1 MQDQGMSSAHALRE
15 LGERYWALGLPAAAK
30 SALLRAL
37 AVESGPE
44 SAIRLTEIAMAQG
57 EGEVA
62 KRFAAIAVERGTG
75 PDTRLLLGLAQ
86 LSGGELAGAR
96 RAFAAVLDA
105 RGVTAWQRCRAHIGL
120 SRAAAQIGDSAGAGA
135 QAGAAFDALLPL
147 RAEEL
152 ATDLSLVEEVSALL
166 VGHGRGADAMAALL
180 GTSDTAAEDGAGAAR
195 GVGPLGIA
203 LLMARATSEASISD
217 AAIDAAIACE
227 EAVRPTPAI
236 AMRRLERR
244 LRRRL
249 NDDERERTIT
259 ELEELADAVLS
270 ASGGHLDI
278 AERARA
284 WFLLAKAC
292 EDDPQRGARAMLS
305 YQRGLALQP
314 GHVEAACRLARLQL
328 ARGDAEAALAEIERV
343 LRVDRAYGTA
353 WRNAARLLDVQ
364 SPSVAAVVGRILD
377 AAAPGA
383 GRAAGGV
390 APHLLTATV
399 EVVRHDVLAGVY
411 AHGHRVKNLLG
422 IIGARAR
429 SVRKLAQE
437 QGPGHGGDVA
447 DRLCD
452 LEADVTSLYE
462 EWALYLRSM
471 QDQTPTIERVPLGPL
486 IHEVVA
492 AAQSR
497 TPHVAIAVEQA
508 AGLPDVRG
516 DRMLLREALMNV
528 VSNAAEA
535 CAATSGDVRV
545 RLRVIPAA
553 GGGAAPLVEIEI
565 IDAGPGIARA
575 HLGRLFV
582 PGFTT
587 KETGSG
593 VGLAIAERVI
603 TAHHGRI
610 AVDSTEGHGTSVT
623 ITLPTDVSVLSALGG
638 IAFGARPAS

>member
-1 MQDQGMSSAHALRE
+1 MASTHALRD
-15 LGERYWALGLPAAAK
+15 LGERYWALGLPAAAN
-30 SALLRAL
+30 SALARAL
-37 AVESGPE
+37 AMEPGPQ
-44 SAIRLTEIAMAQG
+44 AAVRLTEIAMAQG
-57 EGEVA
+57 EAVAA
-62 KRFAAIAVERGTG
+62 KRFAAIAVERA
-75 PDTRLLLGLAQ
+75 PSPETRLLLGAALLA
-86 LSGGELAGAR
+86 SGELTGAR
-96 RAFAAVLDA
+96 RAFLAVLDA
-105 RGVTAWQRCRAHIGL
+105 RGVTAVERARAHLGL
-120 SRAAAQIGDSAGAGA
+120 SRAAAAVGDVSGASA
-135 QAGAAFDALLPL
+135 QAGAALEALAPLPPDS
-147 RAEEL
+147 L
-152 ATDLSLVEEVSALL
+152 ASELSLVEELAALL
-166 VGHGRGADAMAALL
+166 VAHGRGEEAQAALPPASGHGL
-180 GTSDTAAEDGAGAAR
+180 
-195 GVGPLGIA
+195 GPLGIA
-203 LLMARATSEASISD
+203 LLMARAAGEPSISE
-217 AAIDAAIACE
+217 AAIDAALAAE
-227 EAVRPTPAI
+227 EAARPTPAV

-249 NDDERERTIT
+249 SDDERERTIG
-259 ELEELADAVLS
+259 ELESLAEAQL
-270 ASGGHLDI
+270 AGGRRPEV

-292 EDDPQRGARAMLS
+292 EDDPQRGERAMVS
-305 YQRGLALQP
+305 YRRGLALQP
-314 GHVEAACRLARLQL
+314 GHVEAACRLALLLL

-343 LRVDRAYGTA
+343 LRVDHSHGTA

-364 SPSVAAVVGRILD
+364 SPTVAAVVGRILD

-383 GRAAGGV
+383 GRAAGSV

-429 SVRKLAQE
+429 SARKLAQE
-437 QGPGHGGDVA
+437 QGGDVA
-447 DRLCD
+447 ERLRD

-471 QDQTPTIERVPLGPL
+471 QEQTPTVERVPLGAL
-486 IHEVVA
+486 VLEVVA
-492 AAQSR
+492 AAQAR
-497 TPHVAIAVEQA
+497 NQHVPITIEQA

-516 DRMLLREALMNV
+516 DRMLLREALMNI

-535 CAATSGDVRV
+535 CAASASDVTV
-545 RLRVIPAA
+545 RLRPIAAA
-553 GGGAAPLVEIEI
+553 GGGAPLVEIEI
-565 IDAGPGIARA
+565 ADRGPGIARA

-610 AVDSTEGHGTSVT
+610 AVESTEGQGTTVL
-623 ITLPTDVSVLSALGG
+623 ITLPTDISVLSALGG
-638 IAFGARPAS
+638 IATAGPRS

>member
-1 MQDQGMSSAHALRE
+1 MSSVIVLRE
-15 LGERYWALGLPAAAK
+15 LGERYWALGLPGAAK
-30 SALLRAL
+30 SVFARAL
-37 AVESGPE
+37 EAEDG
-44 SAIRLTEIAMAQG
+44 AAAATRLTEIAMAQG
-57 EGEVA
+57 DGTQA
-62 KRFAAIAVERGTG
+62 KRYAALAVEREPG
-75 PDTRLLLGLAQ
+75 PRTRLLLGAAM
-86 LSGGELAGAR
+86 LSAGELAGAR
-96 RAFAAVLDA
+96 RAFATVLDA
-105 RGVTAWQRCRAHIGL
+105 RGVTAGQRARAHVGL
-120 SRAAAQIGDSAGAGA
+120 SRAAAQVGDGPGASA
-135 QAGAAFDALLPL
+135 QVGAAFDALLALPP
-147 RAEEL
+147 EQISE
-152 ATDLSLVEEVSALL
+152 DLGLVEEVAALL
-166 VGHGRGADAMAALL
+166 VGHGRGEEAQQAL
-180 GTSDTAAEDGAGAAR
+180 AGAAAAG
-195 GVGPLGIA
+195 GVGGGPLGIA
-203 LLMARATSEASISD
+203 LLMARAAAAEDVSD
-217 AAIDAAIACE
+217 AAIDAAIAAE
-227 EAVRPTPAI
+227 EAARPTPAI

-249 NDDERERTIT
+249 SDEERAQTIE
-259 ELEELADAVLS
+259 ELERLAEAVVAEAGRLELAD
-270 ASGGHLDI
+270 
-278 AERARA
+278 RARA

-292 EDDPQRGARAMLS
+292 EDDPQRGARAMVS

-314 GHVEAACRLARLQL
+314 GHVEAACRLALLLL
-328 ARGDAEAALAEIERV
+328 AGGDAEAALAEIERV

-364 SPSVAAVVGRILD
+364 SPTVAAVVGRILD

-422 IIGARAR
+422 IIGARTRSAR
-429 SVRKLAQE
+429 KSAVAQD
-437 QGPGHGGDVA
+437 GDVA
-447 DRLCD
+447 ERLRD

-471 QDQTPTIERVPLGPL
+471 QEQTPTVERVPLGQL
-486 IHEVVA
+486 AREVVA
-492 AAQSR
+492 SAQAR
-497 TPHVAIAVEQA
+497 TQHVSITVEQA

-516 DRMLLREALMNV
+516 DRMLLREVLMNV
-528 VSNAAEA
+528 ISNAAEA
-535 CAATSGDVRV
+535 CAGGGGGEVMV
-545 RLRVIPAA
+545 RLRAVAA
-553 GGGAAPLVEIEI
+553 IGGAAAPLVEIEVA
-565 IDAGPGIARA
+565 DSGPGIARA

-610 AVDSTEGHGTSVT
+610 SVESVEGQGTTVT

-638 IAFGARPAS
+638 IAFGARSTP

>member
-1 MQDQGMSSAHALRE
+1 MSSVSSLRD

-30 SALLRAL
+30 SALVRAL

-44 SAIRLTEIAMAQG
+44 AAVRLTEIAMAQG
-57 EGEVA
+57 EGELA
-62 KRFAAIAVERGTG
+62 KRYAQLAVERSSN
-75 PDTRLLLGLAQ
+75 PATRLLLGSALLTA
-86 LSGGELAGAR
+86 GELAGAR

-105 RGVTAWQRCRAHIGL
+105 RGVTVAQRARAHIGL
-120 SRAAAQIGDSAGAGA
+120 SRAAAQVGDAAGASA
-135 QAGAAFDALLPL
+135 QAGAAFEAFLPLTPEDVAGELALL
-147 RAEEL
+147 
-152 ATDLSLVEEVSALL
+152 EEVVALI
-166 VGHGRGADAMAALL
+166 VGHGRGAEAQESLAAAPCAN
-180 GTSDTAAEDGAGAAR
+180 T
-195 GVGPLGIA
+195 GPLAIA
-203 LLMARATSEASISD
+203 LLMARATAEPTISD
-217 AAIDAAIACE
+217 AAIDSAIAAE
-227 EAVRPTPAI
+227 ETARPTPAI

-244 LRRRL
+244 LRKRL
-249 NDDERERTIT
+249 SDEERERTIA
-259 ELEELADAVLS
+259 ELEALAGS
-270 ASGGHLDI
+270 ALLAGGGRAGFDI

-292 EDDPQRGARAMLS
+292 EDDPQRGERAMSS

-314 GHVEAACRLARLQL
+314 GHVEAACRLALLLL

-364 SPSVAAVVGRILD
+364 SPTVAAVVGRILD

-429 SVRKLAQE
+429 SARKLAQE
-437 QGPGHGGDVA
+437 QGGDVA
-447 DRLCD
+447 ERLRD
-452 LEADVTSLYE
+452 LESDVTSLYE

-471 QDQTPTIERVPLGPL
+471 QEQTPTVERVPLGPVVL
-486 IHEVVA
+486 EVVA
-492 AAQSR
+492 AAQAR
-497 TPHVAIAVEQA
+497 TQQVPITIEQA

-516 DRMLLREALMNV
+516 DRMLLREALMNI

-535 CAATSGDVRV
+535 CAAAGGGEVFV
-545 RLRVIPAA
+545 RLRALAA
-553 GGGAAPLVEIEI
+553 SGGGGAPLVEIEI
-565 IDAGPGIARA
+565 ADSGPGIARS

-593 VGLAIAERVI
+593 VGLAIADRVI

-610 AVDSTEGHGTSVT
+610 SVDSAEGQGTTVT

-638 IAFGARPAS
+638 IAAGGRGAP

>member
-1 MQDQGMSSAHALRE
+1 MASTHALRD
-15 LGERYWALGLPAAAK
+15 LGERYWALGLPAAAN
-30 SALLRAL
+30 SALARAL
-37 AVESGPE
+37 EVEAGPWAAV
-44 SAIRLTEIAMAQG
+44 RLTEIAMAQG
-57 EGEVA
+57 EAAAA
-62 KRFAAIAVERGTG
+62 KRFAAIAVERA
-75 PDTRLLLGLAQ
+75 PSPQTRLLLGAALLA
-86 LSGGELAGAR
+86 SGELTGAR
-96 RAFAAVLDA
+96 RAFLAVLDA
-105 RGVTAWQRCRAHIGL
+105 RGVSAVERARAHLGL
-120 SRAAAQIGDSAGAGA
+120 SRAAAAVGDVSGASA
-135 QAGAAFDALLPL
+135 QAGAALEALAPQPPETLAGEL
-147 RAEEL
+147 TLVEEL
-152 ATDLSLVEEVSALL
+152 AALL
-166 VGHGRGADAMAALL
+166 VAHGRGEEAQAALPVAS
-180 GTSDTAAEDGAGAAR
+180 GQSP
-195 GVGPLGIA
+195 GPLGIA
-203 LLMARATSEASISD
+203 LLMARAAGEPSISE
-217 AAIDAAIACE
+217 AAIDAALAAE
-227 EAVRPTPAI
+227 EAVRPTPAV

-249 NDDERERTIT
+249 SDDERERMIG
-259 ELEELADAVLS
+259 ELEMLAEAQL
-270 ASGGHLDI
+270 ASGRRPEV

-292 EDDPQRGARAMLS
+292 EDDPQRGEHAMAS
-305 YQRGLALQP
+305 YRRGLALQP
-314 GHVEAACRLARLQL
+314 GHVEAACRLALLLL

-343 LRVDRAYGTA
+343 LRVDHSHGAA

-364 SPSVAAVVGRILD
+364 SPTVAAVVGRILD

-383 GRAAGGV
+383 GRAAGSV

-429 SVRKLAQE
+429 SARKLAQE
-437 QGPGHGGDVA
+437 QGGDVA
-447 DRLCD
+447 ERLRD

-471 QDQTPTIERVPLGPL
+471 QEQTPTVERVPLGAL
-486 IHEVVA
+486 VLEVVA
-492 AAQSR
+492 AAQAR
-497 TPHVAIAVEQA
+497 NQHVPITIEQA

-516 DRMLLREALMNV
+516 DRMLLREALMNI

-535 CAATSGDVRV
+535 CAASASDVTV
-545 RLRVIPAA
+545 RLRPIAAA
-553 GGGAAPLVEIEI
+553 GGGAPLVEIEI
-565 IDAGPGIARA
+565 SDRGPGIARA

-610 AVDSTEGHGTSVT
+610 AVESTEGQGTTVL
-623 ITLPTDVSVLSALGG
+623 ITLPTDISVLSALGG
-638 IAFGARPAS
+638 IATAGSRP